1 MKVEFVVP
9 LVDAP
14 NYKIE
19 GELTPDE
26 ANVLLNYAFVQLLRA
41 GMVAAS
47 LAPQVTEMVERFE
60 KDDPGGTE
68 TKH

>member
-14 NYKIE
+14 NYKIT
-19 GELTPDE
+19 GELTTDE
-26 ANVLLNYAFVQLLRA
+26 ANVLLNYAFVQLLRS

-47 LAPQVTEMVERFE
+47 LAPQVTEMVEKFE
-60 KDDPGGTE
+60 KGDNDSE